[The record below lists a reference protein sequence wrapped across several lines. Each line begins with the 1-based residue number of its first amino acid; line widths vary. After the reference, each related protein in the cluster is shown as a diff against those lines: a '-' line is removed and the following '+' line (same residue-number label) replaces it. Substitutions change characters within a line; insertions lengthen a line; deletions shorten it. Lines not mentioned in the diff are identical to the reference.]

1 MDLRS
6 YHKKEI
12 TLGVGKANLYSLS
25 FLIPTL
31 IVFLIP
37 FLLIWHDSLNVEDFQ
52 GLIKGKLFLFLGL
65 LIAGIF
71 LHEAIHGLTWA
82 IFCKN
87 GFKSIKFGVIWKA
100 ITPYCHCK
108 EVLPIWHYRLGTI
121 MPGLILG
128 FIPALIGIISGSV
141 LALIFGIVFTVA
153 AGGDFIFIWL
163 LRKEASN
170 RYVEDHPDKIGCI
183 LYSPK

>member
-1 MDLRS
+1 MDLGS
-6 YHKKEI
+6 YNKKEI

-25 FLIPTL
+25 FLIPIL

-37 FLLIWHDSLNVEDFQ
+37 FLLVWHASLGVDDYLS
-52 GLIKGKLFLFLGL
+52 LIKEKLFFVFGL

-87 GFKSIKFGVIWKA
+87 GFKSIKFGIIWKA

-121 MPGLILG
+121 MPGFILG
-128 FIPALIGIISGSV
+128 FIPALIGIISGSIF
-141 LALIFGIVFTVA
+141 ALLFGIVFSVA

-163 LRKEASN
+163 LRKEAAN